1 MYEGERQRKPIRV
14 VALVVTMWI
23 VGNVLQAVIGAGA
36 ASTAMLSDDA
46 AIWTGRLLGWGAL
59 AALSFAYREPLDD
72 WLRDR

>member
-23 VGNVLQAVIGAGA
+23 IGNVLQAGIGAGA
-36 ASTAMLSDDA
+36 ASTALVTDDV

-59 AALSFAYREPLDD
+59 AALSFAYREQLDE

>member
-23 VGNVLQAVIGAGA
+23 VGNVLQAAIEAGA
-36 ASTAMLSDDA
+36 ASTALLTDDA
-46 AIWTGRLLGWGAL
+46 AVWAGRLLGWGAL
-59 AALSFAYREPLDD
+59 AAVCFAYREQLDD